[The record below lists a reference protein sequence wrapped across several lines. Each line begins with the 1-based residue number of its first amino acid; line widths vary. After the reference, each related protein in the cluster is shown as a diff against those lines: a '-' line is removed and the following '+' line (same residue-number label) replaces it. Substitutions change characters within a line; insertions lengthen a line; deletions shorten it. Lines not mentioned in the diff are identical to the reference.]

1 MALWMIEI
9 QYVIR
14 NEKIRNKICLVHR
27 TEFFSFIFINN
38 LIFLFFLP
46 TVNRITY
53 IRRECMQIPDIDEG
67 Q

>member
-14 NEKIRNKICLVHR
+14 NEKIRNKNMSCTPNRI
-27 TEFFSFIFINN
+27 FFIYFYQQFDFSFFIS
-38 LIFLFFLP
+38 

-53 IRRECMQIPDIDEG
+53 IRRECMQIPDIDQG